1 MFKLEMIQRLLGEA
15 TESVVET
22 FNKLGP
28 FKTKNS
34 DVPMEIDF
42 GSIEFRNELHINED
56 DEMYIGQFK
65 IGRLIS

>member
-1 MFKLEMIQRLLGEA
+1 MFKREMIERLLGEA

-65 IGRLIS
+65 IGTT